1 MTDSDSHAILSRI
14 ATEATAAMTAS
25 VADGIAAK
33 TSAAMSD
40 VYSVAL
46 EALAQVKIQIEN
58 LEHALEL
65 KRKRSLDEV
74 TAFVGASA
82 QAMDFAATMGRLI
95 QRIETAAPIQ
105 SATPLGP
112 IHPDV
117 GAGLRQ
123 ELGPKRAP

>member
-1 MTDSDSHAILSRI
+1 MTEDSRATLSRI
-14 ATEATAAMTAS
+14 ANEATAAMTAS
-25 VADGIAAK
+25 VADGIASK

-46 EALAQVKIQIEN
+46 DALTQVKIQIEN

-65 KRKRSLDEV
+65 KRKRSLEEV
-74 TAFVGASA
+74 TEFVAAAA
-82 QAMDFAATMGRLI
+82 QAMDFASTMGRMI
-95 QRIETAAPIQ
+95 QRIETSAPIR
-105 SATPLGP
+105 SEASHGP
-112 IHPDV
+112 IHPEV